1 MGSEGHNT
9 DIVQVMKRM
18 CATEH
23 VQAKLPKGKGAVKFT
38 GHSLLDSLSA
48 YIATRQTITLVQLGI
63 MSEEDAATKQAEIV
77 DAQMSADAMR

>member
-1 MGSEGHNT
+1 M
-9 DIVQVMKRM
+9 
-18 CATEH
+18 
-23 VQAKLPKGKGAVKFT
+23 KFT